1 MDPEQHDISAG
12 DSETVSGRAILAEV
26 ALALGVALLGVIVIW
41 QTTHIRLT
49 PINSRVG
56 PRVIPYLVGAGL
68 VFTGLW
74 FAIDVIRGR
83 GTSPMEIEDQEDIDP
98 SLPTDWTA
106 LGLVSLSL
114 LVYLLLIERAGYI
127 IASAALFFGAAFAM
141 GSRRYVRDI
150 AAGIGLAVVTYLVF
164 TRGLGLRLPAGILPS
179 FGEG

>member
-1 MDPEQHDISAG
+1 MEPEPHEPSPDA
-12 DSETVSGRAILAEV
+12 SETQSGRAILAEL
-26 ALALGVALLGVIVIW
+26 ALALAIAVLGAVVIW

-74 FAIDVIRGR
+74 YALDVIRGR
-83 GTSPMEIEDQEDIDP
+83 GTAPSEIEDQEDIDP

-106 LGLVSLSL
+106 IGLISISL
-114 LVYLLLIERAGYI
+114 LAYLMLIERAGYI

-141 GSRRYVRDI
+141 GSRQYVRDI
-150 AAGIGLAVVTYLVF
+150 AAGIALAVVTYVIF
-164 TRGLGLRLPAGILPS
+164 TKGLSLRLPAGALPS
-179 FGEG
+179 IGEG